1 VEYLGHVITKSGVAT
16 DPLKIQA
23 IVNWPFPR
31 NIKQLRGFLGL
42 TGYYRRFV
50 KGYGAI
56 CKPLTQLLKK
66 DSYRWNEEATI
77 AFDNLKQSMINP
89 PVLALPDM
97 TKLFVIETDASGT
110 GVGAMLMQEGH
121 PIAFLS
127 KALGPRQQ
135 ALSAYEREMFAIL
148 QAVAKWKHYLW
159 GRHFRIR
166 TDHVSLKHLLDQKV
180 TYPSQHL
187 WLTKLLGFDYEIEY
201 RKGKDNVAAD
211 ALSRIPSGQLST
223 MIMTSISTPIMDEIK
238 MTWASDDSLKHIIC
252 DLLHDPSSH
261 PHYTWVNNHLNRKG
275 KIVVGHNPALHNKL
289 IALYHDT
296 ASGGHSGVVVTAQK
310 SRQFVLLEEAIETY

>member
-50 KGYGAI
+50 KVYGAI

-66 DSYRWNEEATI
+66 DSYKWNEEATV
-77 AFDNLKQSMINP
+77 AFDELKQAMTNP
-89 PVLALPDM
+89 PVLALLDM

-110 GVGAMLMQEGH
+110 DVGAMLMQEGH

-127 KALGPRQQ
+127 KALGLRQQ

-148 QAVAKWKHYLW
+148 QTVAKWKHYLW

-166 TDHVSLKHLLDQKV
+166 TDHISLKHLLDQKV

-201 RKGKDNVAAD
+201 RKGKDNVAAN
-211 ALSRIPSGQLST
+211 ALSRIPSEQLST
-223 MIMTSISTPIMDEIK
+223 MIMTSISTPLMDEIR
-238 MTWASDDSLKHIIC
+238 MTWASDDSLKHIIH
-252 DLLHDPSSH
+252 DLLHDPRSH
-261 PHYTWVNNHLNRKG
+261 PHYTWVNNHLNQKG

-289 IALYHDT
+289 IALYHDIT
-296 ASGGHSGVVVTAQK
+296 AGGHSGVVVTAQK
-310 SRQFVLLEEAIETY
+310 VSSLFY

>member
-1 VEYLGHVITKSGVAT
+1 MEYLGHVITKSGVAT

-77 AFDNLKQSMINP
+77 AFYNLKQSMINP

-110 GVGAMLMQEGH
+110 GVGAVLMQEGH

-148 QAVAKWKHYLW
+148 QAVAKWKHYL
-159 GRHFRIR
+159 
-166 TDHVSLKHLLDQKV
+166 
-180 TYPSQHL
+180 
-187 WLTKLLGFDYEIEY
+187 
-201 RKGKDNVAAD
+201 
-211 ALSRIPSGQLST
+211 
-223 MIMTSISTPIMDEIK
+223 
-238 MTWASDDSLKHIIC
+238 
-252 DLLHDPSSH
+252 
-261 PHYTWVNNHLNRKG
+261 
-275 KIVVGHNPALHNKL
+275 
-289 IALYHDT
+289 
-296 ASGGHSGVVVTAQK
+296 
-310 SRQFVLLEEAIETY
+310 